1 MLWQSQLKVLP
12 ISASVS
18 QTELVPPRLT
28 SETKQGPKSCTLTRL
43 VANARFPKKNHP
55 GKDMTIFDYDRN
67 LPQLDKVWPYPPNQV
82 KALEHG
88 AESRITLVIV
98 DSMTNALAN
107 AEVEVIPIFHDR
119 PLNAKLLHSD
129 ENGELR
135 IEDSKASK
143 YIVNI
148 RKEGYYPTYT
158 SLFLHVPGL
167 DCVKDGKWQPWNPIL
182 AMTLKEKRNPGELIH
197 NTVNTCIPLGK
208 ECYFDFGNASFL
220 PPIGE
225 GVSSNASIFV
235 TGFKRKISG
244 IPHWRSPWKIE
255 KRCRFFFPGKDEGLI
270 RCPIDAWSAYRYVY
284 EAGEQGYSNETV
296 DIFRFDGENDTKIDT
311 GLTSGEYYIFRFR
324 HKLNNHEREYRYGMI
339 IHPISIRLSENSDM
353 AKISFDYYISQTI
366 NDRNLETVQWL
377 R

>member
-1 MLWQSQLKVLP
+1 MTRINKRLSIISAVVFVFFIIATMLWQSQLEVLP

-182 AMTLKEKRNPGELIH
+182 AMTLKEKRNLENLYTIQSTPASLWGKSAILI
-197 NTVNTCIPLGK
+197 L
-208 ECYFDFGNASFL
+208 
-220 PPIGE
+220 
-225 GVSSNASIFV
+225 V
-235 TGFKRKISG
+235 TH
-244 IPHWRSPWKIE
+244 P
-255 KRCRFFFPGKDEGLI
+255 FFP
-270 RCPIDAWSAYRYVY
+270 PSAKVFL
-284 EAGEQGYSNETV
+284 QMHL
-296 DIFRFDGENDTKIDT
+296 F
-311 GLTSGEYYIFRFR
+311 L
-324 HKLNNHEREYRYGMI
+324 
-339 IHPISIRLSENSDM
+339 
-353 AKISFDYYISQTI
+353 
-366 NDRNLETVQWL
+366 
-377 R
+377 